1 MTEVRPVSQQLPQS
15 GKFKIY
21 DHPVALPAKCSG
33 CGIGHNNENRRQF
46 IDIGISLDFYGVV
59 YFCTECFAEI
69 AVSLGFISVDT
80 WTDIQELSVKV
91 AAENGE
97 LREENV
103 GLRSTVELLA
113 SHRCRDAI
121 AEFANLADETEREE
135 VGSDVRTVD
144 EVTSTGNDE
153 SSNDDEHAASGE
165 LSDVRGDAAIDS
177 PAEPEPVKRKPKP
190 KSDDPFSELGL

>member
-121 AEFANLADETEREE
+121 AEFANLADETEREHVE
-135 VGSDVRTVD
+135 QVD
-144 EVTSTGNDE
+144 RVTPAGNDK
-153 SSNDDEHAASGE
+153 SSNDDEHVASGK
-165 LSDVRGDAAIDS
+165 LSDVRRDAAVDKS
-177 PAEPEPVKRKPKP
+177 EPEPVKRKSVKP
-190 KSDDPFSELGL
+190 GPDDPFSELGL